1 MVMKAGSLGV
11 LFAAVS
17 AACGREAEPHAGPI
31 ADDQLSR
38 CFASSGDEPDGPS
51 KCERNYFGTD
61 WRKHRPASAP
71 DAAPSGDLDPR
82 LVQASIEA
90 HEPRFRACYRAGVAR
105 DPNLRTGSR
114 EVKVRFVISETG
126 RTIRVEDAGSRL
138 KDARVLSCIRGEFA
152 AIRFPPPEGGF
163 VPVVWPMLFAPG
175 DTQH

>member
-1 MVMKAGSLGV
+1 MRAHLVGV
-11 LFAAVS
+11 VFVLAWPL
-17 AACGREAEPHAGPI
+17 ACGREAEPHSGPI
-31 ADDQLSR
+31 ADDQLTR
-38 CFASSGDEPDGPS
+38 CFAASSDEADGAT
-51 KCERNYFGTD
+51 KCEQTYFGTE
-61 WRKHRPASAP
+61 WRKHHTTSAP

-90 HEPRFRACYRAGVAR
+90 HQPRFRACYRAGVAR
-105 DPNLRTGSR
+105 DPGLRG

-152 AIRFPPPEGGF
+152 AIHFPPPEGGF
-163 VPVVWPMLFAPG
+163 VSVVWPMLFAPG

>member
-1 MVMKAGSLGV
+1 MQAGSLGALIV
-11 LFAAVS
+11 AVGAMAS
-17 AACGREAEPHAGPI
+17 AACGREAEPHSGPI
-31 ADDQLSR
+31 ADDQLTR
-38 CFASSGDEPDGPS
+38 CFASADEPDGPS
-51 KCERNYFGTD
+51 KCERTYFGTD

-90 HEPRFRACYRAGVAR
+90 REPRFRACYRAGVAR
-105 DPNLRTGSR
+105 DPNLHG
-114 EVKVRFVISETG
+114 EVKVRFVIAETG

-163 VPVVWPMLFAPG
+163 VTVVWPMLFAPG